1 MLQQVRENTL
11 EMNEKIEI
19 LSKEIENVKK
29 GNLGKEN
36 LLTPNQK

>member
-1 MLQQVRENTL
+1 MLQQVRESTP

-29 GNLGKEN
+29 GTWEK
-36 LLTPNQK
+36 KIC